1 MEKNNTSLILRY
13 KNKNKEMKFFP
24 KNFNQLKDYFLSIFN
39 LKSSEEYIFKIYPN
53 KNNNYILDEVLF
65 NFRHIKKIKILK
77 NPAIFIIDKDEQ
89 DYIEDIDKANLEYIE
104 NNNWFDLQNIY
115 QDYNLN
121 KIKDELKR
129 KAEVYEKLQKRLNY
143 IARGIDIIKD
153 FPRIE
158 GNNNLE
164 DINKKYKEK
173 EIELNKQLEELEKLK
188 GSNKL

>member
-129 KAEVYEKLQKRLNY
+129 KAEVYEKLQERLNY

>member
-1 MEKNNTSLILRY
+1 MEKNNTNLILRY

-104 NNNWFDLQNIY
+104 NNNWFELQNIY
-115 QDYNLN
+115 KDYNLN
-121 KIKDELKR
+121 KIKEELKR
-129 KAEVYEKLQKRLNY
+129 KAEVHKKLQERLNY

>member
-115 QDYNLN
+115 KDYNLN
-121 KIKDELKR
+121 KIKEELKR
-129 KAEVYEKLQKRLNY
+129 KAEVHKKLQERLNY

>member
-1 MEKNNTSLILRY
+1 MEKNNTNLILRY

-143 IARGIDIIKD
+143 IERGIDIIKD

>member
-1 MEKNNTSLILRY
+1 MEKNNTNLILRY

-24 KNFNQLKDYFLSIFN
+24 KNFNVLKDYFLSIFN

-104 NNNWFDLQNIY
+104 NNNWFELQNIY
-115 QDYNLN
+115 KDYNLN
-121 KIKDELKR
+121 KIKEELKR
-129 KAEVYEKLQKRLNY
+129 KAEVHKKLQERLNY
-143 IARGIDIIKD
+143 IERGIDIIKD

>member
-24 KNFNQLKDYFLSIFN
+24 KNFNLLKDYFLSIFN

-143 IARGIDIIKD
+143 IERGIDIIKD

>member
-24 KNFNQLKDYFLSIFN
+24 RNFNQLKDYFLSIFN

-104 NNNWFDLQNIY
+104 NNNWFELQNIY
-115 QDYNLN
+115 KDYNLN
-121 KIKDELKR
+121 KIKEELKR

-158 GNNNLE
+158 GNINLE

-173 EIELNKQLEELEKLK
+173 QIELNKQLEELEKLK

>member
-77 NPAIFIIDKDEQ
+77 NPAIFVIDKDEQ

-115 QDYNLN
+115 KDYNLN
-121 KIKDELKR
+121 KIKEELKR
-129 KAEVYEKLQKRLNY
+129 KAEVHKKLQERLNY

>member
-24 KNFNQLKDYFLSIFN
+24 KNFNLLKDYFLSIFN

>member
-1 MEKNNTSLILRY
+1 M
-13 KNKNKEMKFFP
+13 
-24 KNFNQLKDYFLSIFN
+24 
-39 LKSSEEYIFKIYPN
+39 
-53 KNNNYILDEVLF
+53 
-65 NFRHIKKIKILK
+65 K

-115 QDYNLN
+115 KDYNLN
-121 KIKDELKR
+121 KIKEELKR
-129 KAEVYEKLQKRLNY
+129 KAEVHKKLQERLNY